1 MKNLMCIGLIVIS
14 SISSFGMEA
23 PVPSAPSSSPRNLNG
38 HIFEPRIVHIDNCI
52 CFECLDRACVQLE
65 AIQSKLPLLAYMIK
79 ELKENNSAQA
89 VASARMMSKIYLLAK
104 DGKQKKLIPKKQDA
118 KRIALVKRPDTSIKG
133 KKHSSLPK
141 LFSSG
146 GPRLETEGDGDQEEE
161 FDNLTDPET
170 SNFKW
175 SMRQVGGDLI

>member
-1 MKNLMCIGLIVIS
+1 MKNLVCIGFMIIS
-14 SISSFGMEA
+14 SIGSFGMEA
-23 PVPSAPSSSPRNLNG
+23 PVPSASSNSPRNLSG
-38 HIFEPRIVHIDNCI
+38 HIFEPRVVHTDNCI

-65 AIQSKLPLLAYMIK
+65 AIQSKLPLLSYMIK
-79 ELKENNSAQA
+79 EFQENNSAQA

-104 DGKQKKLIPKKQDA
+104 DGKQKKLIPKKQYA

-133 KKHSSLPK
+133 KKQSSLPK
-141 LFSSG
+141 LFSSR
-146 GPRLETEGDGDQEEE
+146 GPRLETEGDGDQDEE

-175 SMRQVGGDLI
+175 SMRQVVGDLV